1 MKTRLLLL
9 TAFLAISTMAM
20 ASDYTKYIKQA
31 QNGDPIAQCIIGL
44 CYTLGKGVKKDNA
57 QAAYW
62 FRKSAEQGYASAQAN
77 LGDLY
82 YMGEGVEEDYAQ
94 AVYWWRKA
102 AAQGEKYGIER
113 MDEIGND
120 LIKKY
125 SLDQNNQAQE
135 KTMTAAEAKSK
146 GAQYYEQK
154 NYAEAFKYFKMAA
167 TMNDVESMVYT
178 GYMCLNGLGG
188 QKDSKTA
195 VYWYSK
201 AADKGNAEAQY
212 RLGYCY
218 SQGEGVAKDDEEA
231 AYWWRK
237 AADQGRAEGQ
247 YLIGICYYNGQG
259 VKQNTEMAIY
269 WWELAAKQGHE
280 ESQKLLAQYGQTD
293 NEQADNEQQPVEELS
308 EDEKLYAEYIK
319 AAKQGDAEA
328 QFKIGYCYD
337 KGKGVSQDYVQ
348 AVFWYRKAAEQG
360 HAKAQ
365 HSIGNCYDT
374 GEGVDQDFVQAVYW
388 YRKSAEQGFMK
399 AYRNLVYCY
408 FMGRGVAKD
417 LTQAVYWCRKA
428 AEQGDA
434 SSQCALGYFYFN
446 GEGVTQD
453 YAQAVAWFRKAAD
466 QGDENA
472 KEFLSKAEDAL
483 KNQQLAEQNKQKQE
497 NLATIEWLNFAS
509 TVNQKEYQLK
519 LGIKSSSKIEDV
531 SITVNGSQSRG
542 INTVKSDGYD
552 QTINR
557 TLALSEGT
565 NNIVV
570 SVRNADGTATST
582 KVVTYQANTAVQ
594 EVSQGKR
601 IALVMGNSNYTNS
614 SALKNPVNDATDVA
628 KKLEALG
635 FTVIRSL
642 DQSKRGMETAINDFG
657 VKAQGYDVALFFYAG
672 HGISYK
678 GHNYMIPVDA
688 NLAAEEDVEY
698 DCTDASRVLAK
709 MDKAN
714 CKMKIMILDACRDL
728 PSFARG
734 WHRSVGNSGGFNR
747 MDAPRGTFIAY
758 ATAEGDVAQ
767 DGKGRNSP
775 FTTALLET
783 LDEPNLP
790 LSLFFDRVTDK
801 VVTTTNEKQN
811 PWVSSSF
818 RGKFIFNQK

>member
-1 MKTRLLLL
+1 
-9 TAFLAISTMAM
+9 
-20 ASDYTKYIKQA
+20 
-31 QNGDPIAQCIIGL
+31 
-44 CYTLGKGVKKDNA
+44 
-57 QAAYW
+57 
-62 FRKSAEQGYASAQAN
+62 
-77 LGDLY
+77 
-82 YMGEGVEEDYAQ
+82 
-94 AVYWWRKA
+94 
-102 AAQGEKYGIER
+102 
-113 MDEIGND
+113 
-120 LIKKY
+120 
-125 SLDQNNQAQE
+125 
-135 KTMTAAEAKSK
+135 MTAAEAKSK

-154 NYAEAFKYFKMAA
+154 NYAEAFKYFNMAA

-218 SQGEGVAKDDEEA
+218 SQGEGVAKDEEEA

-269 WWELAAKQGHE
+269 WWKLAAKQGHE
-280 ESQKLLAQYGQTD
+280 ESQKLLAQYGQI
-293 NEQADNEQQPVEELS
+293 DNEQQPVEELS
-308 EDEKLYAEYIK
+308 EDEKLYAENIK
-319 AAKQGDAEA
+319 AAKQGDAES
-328 QFKIGYCYD
+328 QIVIGYCFYN
-337 KGKGVSQDYVQ
+337 GKGVSQDYVQ
-348 AVFWYRKAAEQG
+348 AVSWYRKAAEQG
-360 HAKAQ
+360 NAIAQ
-365 HSIGNCYDT
+365 YLLANCYYN
-374 GEGVDQDFVQAVYW
+374 GEGVDQDLVQTAAW
-388 YRKSAEQGFMK
+388 YRKSAEQGY
-399 AYRNLVYCY
+399 ASAQSALGACY
-408 FMGRGVAKD
+408 VTGTGVDKD
-417 LTQAVYWCRKA
+417 LTQGLDWARKA

-434 SSQCALGYFYFN
+434 SSQCALGYFYYN

-509 TVNQKEYQLK
+509 TVDKKEYQLK

-594 EVSQGKR
+594 EVSTGKR

-775 FTTALLET
+775 FTTALLQT
-783 LDEPNLP
+783 LDVPNL
-790 LSLFFDRVTDK
+790 SITELFQEVGDK